1 MFLTDYLGNYNDYFN
16 ENGIFDPIM
25 ETDSKFFINIQRLKK
40 AETLEFQGSYEKI
53 NELFRKIIK
62 LLDKASQKS
71 TADLFFK
78 QALELFDFPENKGVN
93 GIGLGFSEGRSG
105 SGFGPILSR
114 RVIDNAYDIVKAG
127 VDDPEFFQ
135 LLPLFQDEVGPDRLS
150 DMIATIILPDIQRY
164 TRRVFDELG
173 ITPENY
179 PDKEFSDGNLVNP
192 CEGKRCNVL
201 LVPIEILHKLP
212 VAESWE
218 DIDRV
223 VSENNTIRAVMNH
236 GVAEEWTRWST
247 SSRKNYLKNEI
258 FIKPDV
264 CKQIIEEY
272 CKEELTKYNPEEQID
287 YFIERIINRI
297 EKLDLSWK
305 STIGGEAIDSKCASM
320 EILGFFKRWVE
331 NNKGW
336 EVIQDA
342 NSRKKEKIV
351 QRIIHFSGL
360 CYIQTNNL
368 ALSCEPD
375 EGRGPVDFKVSRGQD
390 TTIIEVKLSTNS
402 EYRNGYENQ
411 IEEYGKA
418 ENTDSMIYVLIDLG
432 NPGRVKTIEKLY
444 AVNLKNGRKTP
455 EVMIIDAKE
464 KVSASITK

>member
-1 MFLTDYLGNYNDYFN
+1 MFLTDYLGEYNDYFN

-25 ETDSKFFINIQRLKK
+25 ETDNKFFINIQRLKA

-53 NELFRKIIK
+53 NKLFRKIIK

-71 TADLFFK
+71 TKDLLFK
-78 QALELFDFPENKGVN
+78 QALALFDFPENKDVN
-93 GIGLGFSEGRSG
+93 GIGLGFSEGKGG
-105 SGFGPILSR
+105 SAFGPILSR

-135 LLPLFQDEVGPDRLS
+135 LLPLFQDDVGPDRLS
-150 DMIATIILPDIQRY
+150 DMIAKIILPDILNY
-164 TRRVFDELG
+164 TKRVFDELG
-173 ITPENY
+173 VNPKNY
-179 PDKEFSDGNLVNP
+179 PDKEFVNGYLVNP
-192 CEGKRCNVL
+192 FKKCKVL
-201 LVPIEILHKLP
+201 LVPTEILHKLP
-212 VAESWE
+212 VAKSWE
-218 DIDRV
+218 DIDHV
-223 VSENNTIRAVMNH
+223 VSENRTIRAVMNQR
-236 GVAEEWTRWST
+236 VAEEWTKWSK
-247 SSRKNYLKNEI
+247 SSRKNYLKKEI

-264 CKQIIEEY
+264 CKRVIEEY
-272 CKEELTKYNPEEQID
+272 GKEELERYNPEEQID

-305 STIGGEAIDSKCASM
+305 STLNREMIDSKYASM

-336 EVIQDA
+336 EVIRGA

-360 CYIQTNNL
+360 CYIETNNL
-368 ALSCEPD
+368 AMSCEPD

-390 TTIIEVKLSTNS
+390 MTIIEVKLSTNP
-402 EYRNGYENQ
+402 EYRSGYEKQ

-418 ENTDSMIYVLIDLG
+418 ENTDNMIYVLIDLG
-432 NPGRVKTIEKLY
+432 NPERVKTIERLY
-444 AVNLKNGRKTP
+444 AENLENKRKTP